1 MQDIKYNGIYGSS
14 IGILLKER
22 SPIPTARRRKEE
34 YEIPGRDGALTRTK
48 NDYEQEE
55 VKLKFNFISKNEQD
69 WNNKAGKAKEW
80 LLSGGTQLIF
90 SDDPDHFYKVT
101 AVEIDTIDRPSA
113 RVGAFTAKITIESGL
128 RYLLSGTKE
137 NAYTVVKNNPHLL
150 CKPIYKII
158 GEGICTLTVNG
169 KKVTANVGQNLTIDT
184 ELMMS
189 YRADGTLQ
197 NTAITGN
204 YDDLY
209 LIPGANT
216 ISITPAF
223 TLKIIPNWRC
233 L

>member
-1 MQDIKYNGIYGSS
+1 MQDVKYNGIYGSS
-14 IGILLKER
+14 IGVFLKER
-22 SPIPTARRRKEE
+22 PPIPAARRRKEE
-34 YEIPGRDGALTRTK
+34 YEIPGRDGTLTYTK
-48 NDYEQEE
+48 SDYEKEE
-55 VKLKFNFISKNEQD
+55 IKLKFNFISKSEQD
-69 WNNKAGKAKEW
+69 WNNKAEKAKEW

-113 RVGAFTAKITIESGL
+113 RVGTFTVKITFESGL

-137 NAYTVVKNNPHLL
+137 IAYTAAKNNPYLL

-158 GEGICTLTVNG
+158 GEGVCTLTVNG

-184 ELMMS
+184 ELIMA
-189 YRADGTLQ
+189 YRTDGTLQ

-209 LIPGANT
+209 LIPGLNT
-216 ISITPAF
+216 ISVTPAF

>member
-1 MQDIKYNGIYGSS
+1 MQDVKYNEISGSS
-14 IGILLKER
+14 IGIFLKER
-22 SPIPTARRRKEE
+22 PPVPVARRRKEE
-34 YEIPGRDGALTRTK
+34 YEIPGRDGVLTYTK
-48 NDYEQEE
+48 SDYEREE
-55 VKLKFNFISKNEQD
+55 IKLKFNFISKNEQD
-69 WNNKAGKAKEW
+69 WNDKAGKAKEW

-90 SDDPDHFYKVT
+90 SDDPEHFYKVT
-101 AVEIDTIDRPSA
+101 AVEMDAIDRLSA

-137 NAYTVVKNNPHLL
+137 IAYTAAKNNPYLL
-150 CKPIYKII
+150 CKPIYKIT
-158 GEGICTLTVNG
+158 GEGVCTLTVNG

-197 NTAITGN
+197 NTAITGD

-209 LIPGANT
+209 LIPGTNT